1 MKIEVKIEST
11 YQEPKVIIFT
21 DHMTDEVNEV
31 IRKLSENIPKM
42 VAGFQEDLLHVIDQ
56 DDIFNIL
63 TKNGKVVAIT
73 NNGEYSL
80 RTRIYEL
87 EERLD
92 KSSFVRIS
100 NSEIINIK
108 KVKAFDLS
116 LSGTILVSL
125 LNGTVTYVSR
135 RYVPKIK
142 QVLGI

>member
-21 DHMTDEVNEV
+21 DHMTDEVDEI
-31 IRKLSENIPKM
+31 IRKLSESIPQM
-42 VAGFQEDLLHVIDQ
+42 IAGFQGNLLRVIDQ
-56 DDIFNIL
+56 DEVFNVL
-63 TKNGKVVAIT
+63 TRNGKVIAVT
-73 NNGEYSL
+73 SNGEYSL

-100 NSEIINIK
+100 NSEIINIR

-142 QVLGI
+142 QLLGI

>member
-142 QVLGI
+142 QLLGI

>member
-21 DHMTDEVNEV
+21 DHMTDEVDEI
-31 IRKLSENIPKM
+31 IRKLSESIPQM
-42 VAGFQEDLLHVIDQ
+42 IAGFQGNLLRVIDQ
-56 DDIFNIL
+56 YEVFNVL
-63 TKNGKVVAIT
+63 TRNGKVIAVTI
-73 NNGEYSL
+73 NGEYSL

-87 EERLD
+87 EDRLD

-100 NSEIINIK
+100 NSEIINIR

-142 QVLGI
+142 QLLGI